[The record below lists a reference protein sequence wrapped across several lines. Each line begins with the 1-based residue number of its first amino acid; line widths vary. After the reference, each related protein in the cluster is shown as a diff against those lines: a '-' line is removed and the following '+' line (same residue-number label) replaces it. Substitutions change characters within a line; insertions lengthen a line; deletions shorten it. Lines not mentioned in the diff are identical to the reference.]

1 MLTCH
6 SCGPVPIHPLDFP
19 LASLWSYLLLELK
32 YDRGVIR
39 IVRTYNYFVDHY
51 YLTINSQTTGVDRM
65 LDHDSGQAK

>member
-1 MLTCH
+1 
-6 SCGPVPIHPLDFP
+6 V
-19 LASLWSYLLLELK
+19 ASLWSYLLLELK